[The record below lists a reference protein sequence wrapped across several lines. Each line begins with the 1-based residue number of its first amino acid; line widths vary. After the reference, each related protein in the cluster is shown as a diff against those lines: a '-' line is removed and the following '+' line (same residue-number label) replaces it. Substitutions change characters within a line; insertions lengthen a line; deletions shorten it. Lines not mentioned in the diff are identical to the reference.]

1 MEAIEAIDIQE
12 RIKQAVSNIETIEK
26 EAISF
31 SKSRKELQD
40 VAKGLAEHIENQK
53 TYLLEMQ
60 ELVKVVKSSLVEET
74 LVQFEKNVIKTQ
86 DLVNALY
93 KNISE
98 NLFKEVSEIKNS
110 IEMDYKKHSKT
121 NLKTFV
127 IFGVV
132 SVGVLIA
139 NVIINLFV

>member
-1 MEAIEAIDIQE
+1 MQAIEAIDIQE

-74 LVQFEKNVIKTQ
+74 LVQFEKNVIETQ

>member
-1 MEAIEAIDIQE
+1 MQAIEAIDIQE

-40 VAKGLAEHIENQK
+40 VAKGLEEHIENQK

-110 IEMDYKKHSKT
+110 IEMDYKKNSKT

>member
-1 MEAIEAIDIQE
+1 MQAIEAIDIQE

-110 IEMDYKKHSKT
+110 IEMDYKKNSKT

>member
-1 MEAIEAIDIQE
+1 MEAIEALDIQE

-31 SKSRKELQD
+31 SKSRKELQE
-40 VAKGLAEHIENQK
+40 VAKGLSEHIENQK
-53 TYLLEMQ
+53 TQLLEMQ
-60 ELVKVVKSSLVEET
+60 QLVKVVKSSLVEET
-74 LVQFEKNVIKTQ
+74 LVQFENNVIKMQ
-86 DLVNALY
+86 ENLNALY

-98 NLFKEVSEIKNS
+98 NLIKEVSELKDS
-110 IEMDYKKHSKT
+110 ITLEYKKQSKI

-132 SVGVLIA
+132 SVGVLII
-139 NVIINLFV
+139 NVIINFVV